1 MKWKA
6 WTLRNMAKR
15 LITLKPKDG
24 WCESIKQGAKA
35 EHP

>member
-1 MKWKA
+1 MSRKA
-6 WTLRNMAKR
+6 WTLRNTAKR

-24 WCESIKQGAKA
+24 NYRSVKQGAKA